1 MQIFLD
7 TANIEEIREAV
18 SWGVVDGVTTNP
30 SLMMKQGTS
39 DLKAVT
45 VEICELVQGPVSAEV
60 VSTDADGMVRE
71 AEEIAGWHEHI
82 VIKIPTTREGLKALR
97 EISSWGNA
105 KTNATLIFSANQGLL
120 AAKAGATYVS
130 PFVGRL
136 DDGGLDGMAMVRQLV
151 QIFDRYD
158 IPTKVLAASLRHPM
172 HIIEAA
178 LAGAHVSTMPFG
190 VLKKATEHP
199 YTEKGLKAFLDD
211 WAKVAAEPVG

>member
-1 MQIFLD
+1 MAASHARRTATCVPDAARGIF
-7 TANIEEIREAV
+7 
-18 SWGVVDGVTTNP
+18 
-30 SLMMKQGTS
+30 
-39 DLKAVT
+39 
-45 VEICELVQGPVSAEV
+45 
-60 VSTDADGMVRE
+60 
-71 AEEIAGWHEHI
+71 
-82 VIKIPTTREGLKALR
+82 
-97 EISSWGNA
+97 
-105 KTNATLIFSANQGLL
+105 
-120 AAKAGATYVS
+120 AAHVS

-136 DDGGLDGMAMVRQLV
+136 DDGGLVGMEIVRQMV